1 MSLRPNL
8 CRLLSRNNAMPM
20 RILLADDNQFVRRGI
35 AGILA
40 QHEEWE
46 LCGEASNSQEAIEK
60 TSELHPDLVL
70 LDVSMPGGNGLETTR
85 VLRQRFPQT
94 KILIVTQHDPKHLLP
109 RSLEL
114 GANGCGDKARLGI
127 DLLPAIRAL
136 QSPSDHPSV

>member
-1 MSLRPNL
+1 
-8 CRLLSRNNAMPM
+8 M

-40 QHEEWE
+40 QQEGCV

-60 TSELHPDLVL
+60 TSELRPDLVL

-94 KILIVTQHDPKHLLP
+94 KVLIVTQHDPKQMLA

-114 GANGCGDKARLGI
+114 GASGCVDKARLGI
-127 DLLPAIRAL
+127 DLLPAIRDL
-136 QSPSDHPSV
+136 QNSTCAAD

>member
-1 MSLRPNL
+1 
-8 CRLLSRNNAMPM
+8 M

-35 AGILA
+35 AAILA
-40 QHEEWE
+40 QQEGWV

-70 LDVSMPGGNGLETTR
+70 LDVNMPGANGLETTR
-85 VLRQRFPQT
+85 VLKQRFPAT
-94 KILIVTQHDPKHLLP
+94 KILIITQHDPKQLLP

-114 GANGCGDKARLGI
+114 GANGCIDKARLAI

-136 QSPSDHPSV
+136 HSSSEHPTA

>member
-1 MSLRPNL
+1 
-8 CRLLSRNNAMPM
+8 M

-40 QHEEWE
+40 QEEDWV

-70 LDVSMPGGNGLETTR
+70 LAVSMPGGNGLETTR
-85 VLRQRFPQT
+85 VLRRRFPQT
-94 KILIVTQHDPKHLLP
+94 KILIITQHDPKQLLP

-114 GANGCGDKARLGI
+114 GASGCVDKARLAS
-127 DLLPAIRAL
+127 DLLPAIRAV
-136 QSPSDHPSV
+136 QNTAGTPNRA

>member
-1 MSLRPNL
+1 
-8 CRLLSRNNAMPM
+8 M

-40 QHEEWE
+40 QQEGWV

-70 LDVSMPGGNGLETTR
+70 LDVNMPGGSGLETTR
-85 VLRQRFPQT
+85 VLKQKFPQT
-94 KILIVTQHDPKHLLP
+94 KILIITQHDPKQLLP

-114 GANGCGDKARLGI
+114 GANGCIDKARLGI

-136 QSPSDHPSV
+136 QSSSDHPTP